1 MPDWVNLAEPL
12 GTIIG
17 FVLTLM
23 VFSYIFGDNV
33 LFRLATHIFIG
44 VAAGYAAVLVTYN
57 LVYNIIF
64 PILASPGDE
73 LLRLGPPVILGV
85 WLLAKTSPKLSR
97 LGNPV
102 LAFLVGAG
110 AAAAISGALLGTIFP
125 LVDQSTREL
134 ADRELSYI
142 ILYGGII
149 LVGTITTLIYFHY
162 GAHPTPSGA
171 TRRNL
176 PIEIGSLVGQVFI
189 ATTLGAIFAGVYL
202 AVLSVFIE
210 RIFSMWD
217 FLWKFD
223 WKNFISLFS

>member
-1 MPDWVNLAEPL
+1 MPDWVNLAGPL

-23 VFSYIFGDNV
+23 VFSYIFGDNF

-44 VAAGYAAVLVTYN
+44 VAAGYAAVLV
-57 LVYNIIF
+57 VYNIIF
-64 PILASPGDE
+64 PMLANPGDE
-73 LLRLGPPVILGV
+73 LVRLGPPLLLGL
-85 WLLAKTSPKLSR
+85 WLLTKISPKLSR

-102 LAFLVGAG
+102 LAFLVGVG

-134 ADRELSYI
+134 VDKDLSYLL
-142 ILYGGII
+142 LYSGFI

-171 TRRNL
+171 TRRSV
-176 PIEIGSLVGQVFI
+176 PIEIASLVGQVYI
-189 ATTLGAIFAGVYL
+189 VITLGVIFAGVYL

-210 RIFSMWD
+210 RIFSIWYLVWD
-217 FLWKFD
+217 FD
-223 WKNFISLFS
+223 WKNFISLLS

>member
-23 VFSYIFGDNV
+23 VFSYIFGDNF

-44 VAAGYAAVLVTYN
+44 VAAGYAAVLV
-57 LVYNIIF
+57 VYNIIF
-64 PILASPGDE
+64 PLLVKPGDE
-73 LLRLGPPVILGV
+73 LVRLGPPLFLGV
-85 WLLAKTSPKLSR
+85 WLLTKLSPRLSR

-102 LAFLVGAG
+102 LAFLVGVG
-110 AAAAISGALLGTIFP
+110 AAAAISGSLLGTIFP

-134 ADRELSYI
+134 AGKDLTYI
-142 ILYGGII
+142 IPYGAII
-149 LVGTITTLIYFHY
+149 LVGTITTLVYFHY
-162 GAHPTPSGA
+162 GAHPTPSGV
-171 TRRNL
+171 TKREI
-176 PIEIGSLVGQVFI
+176 PIEIVGRVGQIFI
-189 ATTLGAIFAGVYL
+189 ASTLGAIFAGVYL

-210 RIFSMWD
+210 RLFSVWD

-223 WKNFISLFS
+223 WNHFISLFSPK